1 MKISMLVV
9 AFATAMAIAMA
20 AGAAEPAPRPAPA
33 AGAAGGPLA
42 GGAPGQARRNYPVEA
57 PGTVCP
63 RAALKAVVDGYSAAL
78 AAHDAGRVKIAPNA
92 MFTENGVQQAPGA
105 SALWKGA
112 GAWGEQNY
120 LLDTERCGAVTFG
133 VINENGRLIHAA
145 IRLQTQDGGAITEI
159 EHVLGREKEFMYKP
173 EVVMATR
180 HLDWENILPPDDR
193 QSRALM
199 TAAATDYFAMFS
211 EQPMVN
217 APFAV
222 RCDRWENG
230 IMTTP
235 THKCSPKGLVI
246 KHPPPR
252 VPLADVEAGLVAAF
266 EHFAGN
272 LADVHVFKMSDGR
285 VDYAMAV
292 VGPASP
298 DPWLARVQK

>member
-1 MKISMLVV
+1 MNKTIV
-9 AFATAMAIAMA
+9 AAALCAAMTLA
-20 AGAAEPAPRPAPA
+20 AAAQAAAPGPPPAP
-33 AGAAGGPLA
+33 GAGPLA

-57 PGTVCP
+57 PGTKCP
-63 RAALKAVVDGYSAAL
+63 RATLKALVDGYTAAL
-78 AAHDAGRVKIAPNA
+78 AAHDVSKVKLAPNA
-92 MFTENGVQQAPGA
+92 MFTENGVQLAPGA
-105 SALWKGA
+105 SDLWKGA
-112 GAWGEQNY
+112 GTWGEQNY

-145 IRLQTQDGGAITEI
+145 IRLQTQDGGPITEI

-173 EVVMATR
+173 EVVLATS
-180 HLDWENILPPDDR
+180 HLDWENILPPDER

-199 TAAATDYFAMFS
+199 TAAATDYFAMFA

-217 APFAV
+217 APFAD

-235 THKCSPKGLVI
+235 THECSPKGLVI
-246 KHPPPR
+246 KHPAPR

-266 EHFAGN
+266 LHFSN
-272 LADVHVFKMSDGR
+272 SLSDVHVFKMSDGR
-285 VDYAMAV
+285 VNYAMAV

-298 DPWLARVQK
+298 DPWVAREKK